1 MPEDDDD
8 GTNCA
13 RMYNLNR
20 PNPPPPYYNP
30 TPFYNRYRSNHAHH
44 PGGRLDRARGD

>member
-20 PNPPPPYYNP
+20 PNPPPLLQPHALLQP
-30 TPFYNRYRSNHAHH
+30 IPLKSRTPPRR
-44 PGGRLDRARGD
+44 PIG